1 MVKPRPASGAARSYD
16 RQELSLAEIRNPNQP
31 GGGGQD
37 SRTLLIF
44 SVVFVLIFLGLQY
57 FSPKK
62 KTQPETPAEV
72 ATTSPAKTPSTP
84 ASPAEAGPVSAK
96 ETSNPVVASDQTT
109 TVVENE
115 LYRITFSNRGGQ
127 VTSWILK
134 KYKDDAGKPLDLV
147 NAKAAAKL
155 GYPLSVWTYDANLR
169 NQLAQALYVPS
180 ATGTLN
186 APATLSFTYSN
197 NGLEVK
203 KVFSFDST
211 YVLHVDLTAT
221 DHGNPVTALV
231 AWPGGFGD
239 QETRPDYEAAQLNT
253 MQGGKNENQPPKKIA
268 GGGTLPGP
276 FEWAGVSDQY
286 FAAIFLPDQPS
297 QTLLVGLRDSIDL
310 PRHGSSDQKDSAS
323 LLGAAM
329 GSTSGH
335 TSMRL
340 FAGPKVLDVLASVR
354 ATANGGQTGPSLEPV
369 VDFGLSGII
378 AKPLFLALRWVHE
391 HIVSNWGWA
400 ILVLTLVIN
409 LAMLPTRIQMMKS
422 ALKMQRIQP
431 EMNAIKEKYKKYKA
445 TDPRRADMNKEM
457 FDLQKREGVNMFG
470 GCLPML
476 VQWPL
481 LFAFYRMLLH
491 TIELRQAPWLWLHN
505 LAAPDP
511 LHILPVFFIV
521 TMFLVQYLTPSPGMD
536 PTQQKMMAFTMP
548 IFFGFMTWSLS
559 SGLAL
564 YWAFG
569 NVINVIQQAV
579 MNRTG
584 IGKQMRE
591 IAAKRAAKRGGLRP
605 VSRKAAIEPRRRPET
620 GG

>member
-1 MVKPRPASGAARSYD
+1 
-16 RQELSLAEIRNPNQP
+16 LAEIKNPNQP

-44 SVVFVLIFLGLQY
+44 SIVFVLIFLGLQY
-57 FSPKK
+57 FGPKK

-72 ATTSPAKTPSTP
+72 ATQSAPKAALTPPATMTAGP
-84 ASPAEAGPVSAK
+84 ASAKAGAAA
-96 ETSNPVVASDQTT
+96 VVAAGESP

-127 VTSWILK
+127 AVSWILK
-134 KYKDDAGKPLDLV
+134 KYKDDAGKPLDLI
-147 NAKAAAKL
+147 NPKAAAKL
-155 GYPLSVWTYDANLR
+155 GFPLSLWTYDADLR
-169 NQLAQALYVPS
+169 SRLAQALYVPS

-186 APATLSFTYSN
+186 APATLTFTYSN
-197 NGLEVK
+197 GGLEVK
-203 KVFSFDST
+203 KIFTFDST
-211 YVLHVDLTAT
+211 YVLHVELTAT
-221 DHGNPVTALV
+221 DHGGPVTALV
-231 AWPGGFGD
+231 SWPGGFGD
-239 QETRPDYEAAQLNT
+239 QETLPDFAQSQFDT
-253 MQGGKNENQPPKKIA
+253 MQGGKDDRQAAKKVV

-276 FEWAGVSDQY
+276 FEWAGVSDLS
-286 FAAIFLPDQPS
+286 FAAIFLPDAPS
-297 QTLLVGLRDSIDL
+297 QTLLVGLHDAIDV
-310 PRHGSSDQKDSAS
+310 PRHGKPDQTDSAS
-323 LLGAAM
+323 VLGAAM
-329 GSTSGH
+329 GGTSGH
-335 TSMRL
+335 TSLRM
-340 FAGPKVLDVLASVR
+340 FVGPKVLDVLASVH
-354 ATANGGQTGPSLEPV
+354 ATANGGQTGPNLETV
-369 VDFGLSGII
+369 VNFGSYLGLL
-378 AKPLFLALRWVHE
+378 AKPLFLALRWIHE

-431 EMNAIKEKYKKYKA
+431 EMNAIKEKFKKYKT

-481 LFAFYRMLLH
+481 LYAFYRMLLN
-491 TIELRQAPWLWLHN
+491 TIELRQAPWLWIHN

-511 LHILPVFFIV
+511 LHILPIFFIV

-536 PTQQKMMAFTMP
+536 PAQQKMMAFTMP
-548 IFFGFMTWSLS
+548 VFFGFMTWNLS

-584 IGKQMRE
+584 MGKQMRD
-591 IAAKRAAKRGGLRP
+591 IAAKRAAKKSGGRQM
-605 VSRKAAIEPRRRPET
+605 ARR
-620 GG
+620 

>member
-1 MVKPRPASGAARSYD
+1 
-16 RQELSLAEIRNPNQP
+16 LAEIRNPNQP

-37 SRTLLIF
+37 SRTLLVF

-62 KTQPETPAEV
+62 KTQPETPSEAPS
-72 ATTSPAKTPSTP
+72 TSASAPKAPVTPAAPVIAPPVTGSAASPHSTASAAPAKPTAAT
-84 ASPAEAGPVSAK
+84 
-96 ETSNPVVASDQTT
+96 VVAAAETT

-127 VTSWILK
+127 AVSWILK
-134 KYKDDAGKPLDLV
+134 KYKDDDGKPLDLV
-147 NAKAAAKL
+147 NPKVAAKV
-155 GYPLSVWTYDANLR
+155 GFPLSLWTYDANLR
-169 NQLAQALYVPS
+169 NQLVQALYVPS
-180 ATGTLN
+180 ATGTVN
-186 APATLSFTYSN
+186 APASISFTYSN
-197 NGLEVK
+197 NGLDVK
-203 KVFSFDST
+203 KVFTFDST
-211 YVLHVDLTAT
+211 YVLHVDVTAT
-221 DHGNPVTALV
+221 DHGSAVTALV

-239 QETRPDYEAAQLNT
+239 QVTRPDYEQSQFET
-253 MQGGKNENQPPKKIA
+253 MQNGKDERSAPKKVA

-276 FEWAGVSDQY
+276 FDWAGVSDLY
-286 FAAIFLPDQPS
+286 FAAIFLPDTPQ
-297 QTLLVGLRDSIDL
+297 QALLVSLHDSIDV
-310 PRHGSSDQKDSAS
+310 PRHGNTDQTDSVPVI
-323 LLGAAM
+323 GAAM
-329 GSTSGH
+329 GATSGH
-335 TSMRL
+335 VSMRL

-354 ATANGGQTGPSLEPV
+354 ATSNGGQTGPNLEPV
-369 VDFGLSGII
+369 VDYGYSGII

-431 EMNAIKEKYKKYKA
+431 EMNAIKEKFKKYKA

-457 FDLQKREGVNMFG
+457 FELQKREGVNMFG

-476 VQWPL
+476 IQWPL
-481 LFAFYRMLLH
+481 LWAFYRMLLH
-491 TIELRQAPWLWLHN
+491 TIELRQAPWFWLHN

-511 LHILPVFFIV
+511 LHILPIFFIV
-521 TMFLVQYLTPSPGMD
+521 SMFLVQYLTPSPGMD
-536 PTQQKMMAFTMP
+536 PAQQKMMAFTMP
-548 IFFGFMTWSLS
+548 VFFGFMTWNLS

-569 NVINVIQQAV
+569 NVINVIQQAI

-584 IGKQMRE
+584 MGKQMRD
-591 IAAKRAAKRGGLRP
+591 IAAKRAAKKSGGSGRQM
-605 VSRKAAIEPRRRPET
+605 VRR
-620 GG
+620 

>member
-1 MVKPRPASGAARSYD
+1 M
-16 RQELSLAEIRNPNQP
+16 AEIRNPNQP

-44 SVVFVLIFLGLQY
+44 SIVFVLIFLGLQY
-57 FSPKK
+57 FGPKK

-72 ATTSPAKTPSTP
+72 ASTSASKAPIAP
-84 ASPAEAGPVSAK
+84 ASAMTRSASGATTTTTTAPATGKA
-96 ETSNPVVASDQTT
+96 VVAAAEST

-115 LYRITFSNRGGQ
+115 LYRITLSNRGGQ
-127 VTSWILK
+127 AVSWILK
-134 KYKDDAGKPLDLV
+134 KYKDDAGKPLDLI
-147 NAKAAAKL
+147 NPKAAAKV
-155 GYPLSVWTYDANLR
+155 GYPLSLWTYDANLR
-169 NQLAQALYVPS
+169 NQLAQAMYVPS

-186 APATLSFTYSN
+186 TPTSLTFTYSN

-211 YVLHVDLTAT
+211 YVVHVDVTAT
-221 DHGNPVTALV
+221 EHGNPVTAMV
-231 AWPGGFGD
+231 AWPCGFGD
-239 QETRPDYEAAQLNT
+239 QDTLPDYAASQFNT
-253 MQGGKNENQPPKKIA
+253 MQGGKNENEAAKKIA
-268 GGGTLPGP
+268 GGGTLPGAY
-276 FEWAGVSDQY
+276 EWAGVSDLY
-286 FAAIFLPDQPS
+286 FAAIFLPDSPP
-297 QTLLVGLRDSIDL
+297 QTSLVGLHDSIEV
-310 PRHGSSDQKDSAS
+310 PRHGKTDQTDAAPV
-323 LLGAAM
+323 LGAAM
-329 GSTSGH
+329 GTTSGH
-335 TSMRL
+335 TNLRL
-340 FAGPKVLDVLASVR
+340 FAGPKVLDVLAAVR
-354 ATANGGQTGPSLEPV
+354 ATGEGGQPGPNLEPV
-369 VDFGLSGII
+369 VDFGYSGII

-431 EMNAIKEKYKKYKA
+431 EMNAIKEKFKKYKT

-548 IFFGFMTWSLS
+548 VFFGFMTWNLS

-569 NVINVIQQAV
+569 NVINVIQQAI

-584 IGKQMRE
+584 MGKQMRD
-591 IAAKRAAKRGGLRP
+591 IAAKRAAKKSGGSGRQM
-605 VSRKAAIEPRRRPET
+605 VRR
-620 GG
+620 

>member
-1 MVKPRPASGAARSYD
+1 M
-16 RQELSLAEIRNPNQP
+16 
-31 GGGGQD
+31 
-37 SRTLLIF
+37 LLF
-44 SVVFVLIFLGLQY
+44 TAVFVLIFLGVQY
-57 FSPKK
+57 YFGKNKP
-62 KTQPETPAEV
+62 QTPAP
-72 ATTSPAKTPSTP
+72 AKIASSPAPAAGSTSTPSQPAASPSPAAKNAGPATP
-84 ASPAEAGPVSAK
+84 A
-96 ETSNPVVASDQTT
+96 VVAASETT

-127 VTSWILK
+127 ATSWVLK
-134 KYKDDAGKPLDLV
+134 KYKNDAGNAPQDLV
-147 NAKAAAKL
+147 NSKAAAKV
-155 GYPLSVWTYDANLR
+155 GYPLSLWTYDANQR
-169 NQLAQALYVPS
+169 TQLAQAMYVPS
-180 ATGTLN
+180 ATGTMN
-186 APATLSFTYSN
+186 APGSLTFSYAN

-203 KVFSFDST
+203 KVFTFDSS
-211 YVLHVDLTAT
+211 YVVHVDVTVT

-231 AWPGGFGD
+231 AWPGGIGD
-239 QETRPDYEAAQLNT
+239 QETLPDYAQSQFDT
-253 MQGGKNENQPPKKIA
+253 MQNGKDDRQAAKKIS
-268 GGGTLPGP
+268 GGGTIPGP
-276 FEWAGVSDQY
+276 FEWAGISDLS
-286 FAAIFLPDQPS
+286 FAAIFLPDEPQ
-297 QTLLVGLRDSIDL
+297 QTLLVGLHDTLDI
-310 PRHGSSDQKDSAS
+310 PRHGKPDQTDPAS

-329 GSTSGH
+329 GTTSGH
-335 TSMRL
+335 TSLRL
-340 FAGPKVLDVLASVR
+340 YAGPKVLDVLASVK
-354 ATANGGQTGPSLEPV
+354 ATVNGAQTGPNLEAV
-369 VDFGLSGII
+369 VNYGYAGII

-391 HIVSNWGWA
+391 HIVGNWGWA

-481 LFAFYRMLLH
+481 LFAFYRMLLN

-536 PTQQKMMAFTMP
+536 PAQQKMMAFTMP
-548 IFFGFMTWSLS
+548 VFFGFMTWNLS

-591 IAAKRAAKRGGLRP
+591 VAAKRAAKRGGSGTGRAP
-605 VSRKAAIEPRRRPET
+605 VRR
-620 GG
+620 

>member
-1 MVKPRPASGAARSYD
+1 
-16 RQELSLAEIRNPNQP
+16 LAEIKNPNQP

-44 SVVFVLIFLGLQY
+44 SIVFVLIFLGLQY
-57 FSPKK
+57 FGPKK
-62 KTQPETPAEV
+62 KTEPETPAEV
-72 ATTSPAKTPSTP
+72 ASQSALKAAVTP
-84 ASPAEAGPVSAK
+84 AAGMTAGPVSAK
-96 ETSNPVVASDQTT
+96 AASDAVVAAGEST

-127 VTSWILK
+127 AVSWILK

-147 NAKAAAKL
+147 NPKAAAKL
-155 GYPLSVWTYDANLR
+155 GFPLSLWTYDADLR
-169 NQLAQALYVPS
+169 NRLVQALFVPS

-186 APATLSFTYSN
+186 APATLTFTYSN
-197 NGLEVK
+197 GGLEVK
-203 KVFSFDST
+203 KVFTFDST
-211 YVLHVDLTAT
+211 YVLHVDLTAS

-231 AWPGGFGD
+231 SWPSGFGD
-239 QETRPDYEAAQLNT
+239 QETLPDYAQSQFDT
-253 MQGGKNENQPPKKIA
+253 MQGGKDDRQAAKKIA
-268 GGGTLPGP
+268 GGATLPGP
-276 FEWAGVSDQY
+276 FEWAGVSDLY
-286 FAAIFLPDQPS
+286 FAAIFLPDAPS
-297 QTLLVGLRDSIDL
+297 QTLLVGLHDAIDV
-310 PRHGSSDQKDSAS
+310 PRHGKADQTDSAPV
-323 LLGAAM
+323 LGAAM
-329 GSTSGH
+329 GGTSGH
-335 TSMRL
+335 TSLRM
-340 FAGPKVLDVLASVR
+340 FVGPKVLDVLASVR
-354 ATANGGQTGPSLEPV
+354 ATGNGGQPGPNLEAV
-369 VDFGLSGII
+369 VNFGSYLGIL
-378 AKPLFLALRWVHE
+378 AKPLFLALRWIHE

-431 EMNAIKEKYKKYKA
+431 EMNAIKEKFKKYKT

-481 LFAFYRMLLH
+481 LYAFYRMLLN
-491 TIELRQAPWLWLHN
+491 TIELRQAPWWWLHN

-511 LHILPVFFIV
+511 LHILPIFFIV

-536 PTQQKMMAFTMP
+536 PAQQKMMAFTMP
-548 IFFGFMTWSLS
+548 VFFGFMTWNLS

-584 IGKQMRE
+584 MGKQMRE
-591 IAAKRAAKRGGLRP
+591 IAAKRAAKKGNGRQM
-605 VSRKAAIEPRRRPET
+605 VRR
-620 GG
+620 

>member
-1 MVKPRPASGAARSYD
+1 
-16 RQELSLAEIRNPNQP
+16 LAEIRNPNQA

-62 KTQPETPAEV
+62 KPQPETPAEV
-72 ATTSPAKTPSTP
+72 TSSSASKAFAAPAAP
-84 ASPAEAGPVSAK
+84 ASAVQAGPASSKADA
-96 ETSNPVVASDQTT
+96 VVAAAEST

-115 LYRITFSNRGGQ
+115 LYKITFSNRGGQ
-127 VTSWILK
+127 AVSWILK
-134 KYKDDAGKPLDLV
+134 KYKDDDGKQPLDLV
-147 NAKAAAKL
+147 NPKAAAKV
-155 GYPLSVWTYDANLR
+155 GYPLSLWTYDANLR

-180 ATGTLN
+180 ATGALS
-186 APATLSFTYSN
+186 APAALTFTYSN

-203 KVFSFDST
+203 KVFTFDST
-211 YVLHVDLTAT
+211 YVMHVDVTAT
-221 DHGNPVTALV
+221 DHGGPVTALV

-239 QETRPDYEAAQLNT
+239 QEALPDYAQSQFDT
-253 MQGGKNENQPPKKIA
+253 MQGGKDDRVAPKKIS
-268 GGGTLPGP
+268 GGATLPGP
-276 FEWAGVSDQY
+276 FDWAGVSDLY
-286 FAAIFLPDQPS
+286 FAAIFLPDMPS
-297 QTLLVGLRDSIDL
+297 QTLLVGLHDAIDL
-310 PRHGSSDQKDSAS
+310 PRHGSTQTDSAS

-329 GSTSGH
+329 GATSGH
-335 TSMRL
+335 TSLRL

-354 ATANGGQTGPSLEPV
+354 ATANGGQTGPNLEPV
-369 VDFGLSGII
+369 VNFGYMGIL

-391 HIVSNWGWA
+391 HVVSNWGWA

-409 LAMLPTRIQMMKS
+409 LAMLPTRIQMMRS

-431 EMNAIKEKYKKYKA
+431 EMNAIKEKFKKYKT

-481 LFAFYRMLLH
+481 LFAFYRMLLN
-491 TIELRQAPWLWLHN
+491 TIELRQAPWMWLHN

-536 PTQQKMMAFTMP
+536 PAQQKMMAFTMP
-548 IFFGFMTWSLS
+548 VFFGFMTWNLS

-569 NVINVIQQAV
+569 NVINVIQQTV

-584 IGKQMRE
+584 VGKQMRD
-591 IAAKRAAKRGGLRP
+591 IAAKRAAKRGGGKQM
-605 VSRKAAIEPRRRPET
+605 VRR
-620 GG
+620 

>member
-1 MVKPRPASGAARSYD
+1 
-16 RQELSLAEIRNPNQP
+16 
-31 GGGGQD
+31 
-37 SRTLLIF
+37 
-44 SVVFVLIFLGLQY
+44 
-57 FSPKK
+57 
-62 KTQPETPAEV
+62 
-72 ATTSPAKTPSTP
+72 
-84 ASPAEAGPVSAK
+84 
-96 ETSNPVVASDQTT
+96 
-109 TVVENE
+109 
-115 LYRITFSNRGGQ
+115 
-127 VTSWILK
+127 
-134 KYKDDAGKPLDLV
+134 
-147 NAKAAAKL
+147 
-155 GYPLSVWTYDANLR
+155 
-169 NQLAQALYVPS
+169 
-180 ATGTLN
+180 
-186 APATLSFTYSN
+186 
-197 NGLEVK
+197 
-203 KVFSFDST
+203 
-211 YVLHVDLTAT
+211 
-221 DHGNPVTALV
+221 
-231 AWPGGFGD
+231 
-239 QETRPDYEAAQLNT
+239 
-253 MQGGKNENQPPKKIA
+253 
-268 GGGTLPGP
+268 
-276 FEWAGVSDQY
+276 
-286 FAAIFLPDQPS
+286 
-297 QTLLVGLRDSIDL
+297 
-310 PRHGSSDQKDSAS
+310 
-323 LLGAAM
+323 
-329 GSTSGH
+329 
-335 TSMRL
+335 
-340 FAGPKVLDVLASVR
+340 VLASVR
-354 ATANGGQTGPSLEPV
+354 ATENGAQTGPSLEPV
-369 VDFGLSGII
+369 VDFGYSGII

-431 EMNAIKEKYKKYKA
+431 EMNAIKEKYKKYKT

-536 PTQQKMMAFTMP
+536 PAQQKMMAFTMP
-548 IFFGFMTWSLS
+548 VFFGFMTWNLS

-591 IAAKRAAKRGGLRP
+591 IAAKRAAKRSGGRQTN
-605 VSRKAAIEPRRRPET
+605 RKPGLEPRRRPET

>member
-1 MVKPRPASGAARSYD
+1 
-16 RQELSLAEIRNPNQP
+16 LAEIRNPNQP

-57 FSPKK
+57 FAPKK
-62 KTQPETPAEV
+62 KTPPETPAEV
-72 ATTSPAKTPSTP
+72 ASTSAPKAPPAPAAVVPAAPTSASNSAQADSNTPL
-84 ASPAEAGPVSAK
+84 AAAAE
-96 ETSNPVVASDQTT
+96 TT

-127 VTSWILK
+127 AVSWILK
-134 KYKDDAGKPLDLV
+134 KYKDDGGKPLDLV
-147 NAKAAAKL
+147 NVKAAAKV

-169 NQLAQALYVPS
+169 NQLAKALFVPS
-180 ATGTLN
+180 AAGTLN
-186 APATLSFTYSN
+186 APATLTFTYSN

-203 KVFSFDST
+203 KVLTFDSS
-211 YVLHVDLTAT
+211 YVLHVELTAT
-221 DHGNPVTALV
+221 DHGSPVTAMV

-239 QETRPDYEAAQLNT
+239 QEAQPDYAAAQFDT
-253 MQGGKNENQPPKKIA
+253 MQNGKSENEAPKKIS

-276 FEWAGVSDQY
+276 FQWAGVSDLY
-286 FAAIFLPDQPS
+286 FAAIFLPDAPS
-297 QTLLVGLRDSIDL
+297 QTLLIGLHDSIEV
-310 PRHGSSDQKDSAS
+310 PRHGRTDQTDPAPVI
-323 LLGAAM
+323 GAAM
-329 GSTSGH
+329 GEASGH
-335 TSMRL
+335 TSLRL
-340 FAGPKVLDVLASVR
+340 FAGPKVLDVLASVH
-354 ATANGGQTGPSLEPV
+354 ATENGAQTGPNLEPV
-369 VDFGLSGII
+369 VDYGLTGII
-378 AKPLFLALRWVHE
+378 AKPLFLALRWVQE

-431 EMNAIKEKYKKYKA
+431 EMNAIKEKFKKYKA
-445 TDPRRADMNKEM
+445 TDPRRAEMNKEM

-511 LHILPVFFIV
+511 LHILPIFFIV

-536 PTQQKMMAFTMP
+536 PAQQKMMAFTMP
-548 IFFGFMTWSLS
+548 IFFGFMTWNLS

-584 IGKQMRE
+584 MGKQMRE
-591 IAAKRAAKRGGLRP
+591 IAAKRAAKR
-605 VSRKAAIEPRRRPET
+605 T
-620 GG
+620 GGGGRQMVRR

>member
-1 MVKPRPASGAARSYD
+1 VPGAARSFA
-16 RQELSLAEIRNPNQP
+16 RQEFSLAEIRNPNQP

-62 KTQPETPAEV
+62 KTQPATPAEV
-72 ATTSPAKTPSTP
+72 ASTAPARTPVTAPAASPGRVAAPDSAKTAT
-84 ASPAEAGPVSAK
+84 AA
-96 ETSNPVVASDQTT
+96 VVATNESATI
-109 TVVENE
+109 VENE

-127 VTSWILK
+127 ATSWILK
-134 KYKDDAGKPLDLV
+134 KYKDDAGKPLDLI
-147 NAKAAAKL
+147 NQKAAAKL
-155 GYPLSVWTYDANLR
+155 GYPLSLWTYDANLR
-169 NQLAQALYVPS
+169 NQLAKALYVPS

-186 APATLSFTYSN
+186 APGSLTFTYSK

-203 KVFSFDST
+203 KTFTFDST
-211 YVLHVDLTAT
+211 YVLKVDLTAT

-231 AWPGGFGD
+231 SWPSGFGD
-239 QETRPDYEAAQLNT
+239 QETMPDYAASQFDT
-253 MQGGKNENQPPKKIA
+253 MQGGKNENQAAKKIS
-268 GGGTLPGP
+268 GGATIPGP
-276 FEWAGVSDQY
+276 FEWAGVSDLS
-286 FAAIFLPDQPS
+286 FAAIFLPDTPS
-297 QTLLVGLRDSIDL
+297 QTLLVGLHDAIDV
-310 PRHGSSDQKDSAS
+310 PRHGKTDQTDSAS
-323 LLGAAM
+323 VLGAAM
-329 GSTSGH
+329 GSASGH

-354 ATANGGQTGPSLEPV
+354 ATSNGGQTGPSLEPV
-369 VDFGLSGII
+369 VDFGYTGII

-431 EMNAIKEKYKKYKA
+431 EMNAIKEKYKKYKT

-491 TIELRQAPWLWLHN
+491 TIELRQAPWLWIHN

-536 PTQQKMMAFTMP
+536 PAQQKMMAFTMP
-548 IFFGFMTWSLS
+548 VFFGFMTWNLS

-569 NVINVIQQAV
+569 NVINVIQQAI

-584 IGKQMRE
+584 MGKQMRE
-591 IAAKRAAKRGGLRP
+591 IAAKRAAKKSGGRP
-605 VSRKAAIEPRRRPET
+605 ALRKAGLEPRKRPEM

>member
-1 MVKPRPASGAARSYD
+1 
-16 RQELSLAEIRNPNQP
+16 LAEIRNPNQP

-44 SVVFVLIFLGLQY
+44 SIIFVLIFLGLQY
-57 FSPKK
+57 FGPKK

-72 ATTSPAKTPSTP
+72 ASTSAPRALPLTP
-84 ASPAEAGPVSAK
+84 ATAMTAGPASTKSAAEAVVAAS
-96 ETSNPVVASDQTT
+96 ETS

-127 VTSWILK
+127 ATSWILK

-147 NAKAAAKL
+147 NPKVAVKV
-155 GYPLSVWTYDANLR
+155 GYPLSLWTYDAGMR

-180 ATGTLN
+180 VTGTMS
-186 APATLSFTYSN
+186 APATLTFTYSN
-197 NGLEVK
+197 SGLEVK
-203 KVFSFDST
+203 KVFTFDSS
-211 YVLHVDLTAT
+211 YVVHVDLTAT
-221 DHGNPVTALV
+221 DHGNPVTAMV

-239 QETRPDYEAAQLNT
+239 QETLPDYAASQFDT
-253 MQGGKNENQPPKKIA
+253 MQGGKNENQAAKKIA

-286 FAAIFLPDQPS
+286 FAAIFLPDAPQ
-297 QTLLVGLRDSIDL
+297 QTLLVSLHDSIDV
-310 PRHGSSDQKDSAS
+310 PRHGKADQTDAAS
-323 LLGAAM
+323 VLGAAM
-329 GSTSGH
+329 GSNSGRTSL
-335 TSMRL
+335 RL

-354 ATANGGQTGPSLEPV
+354 STANGAQTGPSLEPV
-369 VDFGLSGII
+369 VDFGYSGII

-409 LAMLPTRIQMMKS
+409 LAMLPTRIQMMRS

-431 EMNAIKEKYKKYKA
+431 EMNAIKEKFKKYKA

-536 PTQQKMMAFTMP
+536 PAQQKMMAFTMP
-548 IFFGFMTWSLS
+548 VFFGFMTWNLS

-591 IAAKRAAKRGGLRP
+591 IAAKRAAKRGGTGRQM
-605 VSRKAAIEPRRRPET
+605 VRR
-620 GG
+620 

>member
-1 MVKPRPASGAARSYD
+1 LLLDTARSSD
-16 RQELSLAEIRNPNQP
+16 RQELPLAEIRNPNQP
-31 GGGGQD
+31 GGGGGGQD

-44 SVVFVLIFLGLQY
+44 SIVFVLIFLGLQY
-57 FSPKK
+57 FGPKK
-62 KTQPETPAEV
+62 KGETPAQV
-72 ATTSPAKTPSTP
+72 ATSSKAAAPQPTSQPSGQLGVSNS
-84 ASPAEAGPVSAK
+84 ANAAAGPDAAK
-96 ETSNPVVASDQTT
+96 AAVVALAETT

-127 VTSWILK
+127 ATSWILK

-147 NAKAAAKL
+147 SPKAASKV
-155 GYPLSVWTYDANLR
+155 GYPLSLWTYDAGTR
-169 NQLAQALYVPS
+169 NQLAQAMFVPS
-180 ATGTLN
+180 ATGILT
-186 APATLSFTYSN
+186 APASLTFTYSN
-197 NGLEVK
+197 GGLEVK
-203 KVFSFDST
+203 KAFTFDST
-211 YVLHVDLTAT
+211 YVMHVDVTAT
-221 DHGNPVTALV
+221 DRGSPVTALV

-239 QETRPDYEAAQLNT
+239 QETLPDYALSQFDT
-253 MQGGKNENQPPKKIA
+253 MQGGKDDRQAAKKIS
-268 GGGTLPGP
+268 GGGTIPGP
-276 FEWAGVSDQY
+276 FEWAGVSDMS
-286 FAAIFLPDQPS
+286 FAAIFLPDVPA
-297 QTLLVGLRDSIDL
+297 QTLLVGLHDSIEV
-310 PRHGSSDQKDSAS
+310 PRHGKPDQTDPAS
-323 LLGAAM
+323 VLGAAM
-329 GSTSGH
+329 GSSSGH
-335 TSMRL
+335 TTMRL
-340 FAGPKVLDVLASVR
+340 FAGPKVLEVLASVR
-354 ATANGGQTGPSLEPV
+354 ATTASGAQTGPNLETV
-369 VDFGLSGII
+369 VNYGYAGII

-431 EMNAIKEKYKKYKA
+431 EMNAIKEKFKKYKA

-481 LFAFYRMLLH
+481 LFAFYRMLLN

-536 PTQQKMMAFTMP
+536 PAQQKMMAFTMP
-548 IFFGFMTWSLS
+548 VFFGFMTWNLS

-591 IAAKRAAKRGGLRP
+591 IAAKRAGKRRGGGGGQI
-605 VSRKAAIEPRRRPET
+605 VRR
-620 GG
+620 

>member
-1 MVKPRPASGAARSYD
+1 
-16 RQELSLAEIRNPNQP
+16 LAEIKNPNQP

-57 FSPKK
+57 FGPKR

-72 ATTSPAKTPSTP
+72 ASQSAPKAAVTP
-84 ASPAEAGPVSAK
+84 APVTPAAAVAAGRVSAK
-96 ETSNPVVASDQTT
+96 AAAAAVVAAGEST

-127 VTSWILK
+127 AVSWILK

-147 NAKAAAKL
+147 NQKVAAKL
-155 GYPLSVWTYDANLR
+155 GFPLSLWTYDADLR
-169 NQLAQALYVPS
+169 SRLAQALYVPS
-180 ATGTLN
+180 ATGRLN
-186 APATLSFTYSN
+186 APATLTFTYSN
-197 NGLEVK
+197 GGLEVK
-203 KVFSFDST
+203 KVFTFDSS
-211 YVLHVDLTAT
+211 YVLHVELTAS
-221 DHGNPVTALV
+221 DHGIPVTALV
-231 AWPGGFGD
+231 SWPGGFGD
-239 QETRPDYEAAQLNT
+239 QETLPDYAQSQFDT
-253 MQGGKNENQPPKKIA
+253 MQGGKDDRQAAKKIA

-276 FEWAGVSDQY
+276 FEWAGVSDLY
-286 FAAIFLPDQPS
+286 FAAIFLPDAPP
-297 QTLLVGLRDSIDL
+297 QTLLVGLHDAIDI
-310 PRHGSSDQKDSAS
+310 PRHGKTDQTDSAS
-323 LLGAAM
+323 VLGAAM

-335 TSMRL
+335 TSLRM
-340 FAGPKVLDVLASVR
+340 FVGPKVLDVLASVR
-354 ATANGGQTGPSLEPV
+354 ATANGGQTGPNLEAV
-369 VDFGLSGII
+369 VNFGSYLGII
-378 AKPLFLALRWVHE
+378 AKPLFLALRWIHE

-431 EMNAIKEKYKKYKA
+431 EMNAIKKYKT

-481 LFAFYRMLLH
+481 LYAFYRMLLN

-511 LHILPVFFIV
+511 LHILPIFFIV

-536 PTQQKMMAFTMP
+536 PAQQKMMAYTMP
-548 IFFGFMTWSLS
+548 VFFGFMTWNLS

-584 IGKQMRE
+584 MGKQMRE
-591 IAAKRAAKRGGLRP
+591 IAAKRAAKKGGGRQM
-605 VSRKAAIEPRRRPET
+605 VRR
-620 GG
+620 

>member
-1 MVKPRPASGAARSYD
+1 
-16 RQELSLAEIRNPNQP
+16 LAEIRNPNQP

-37 SRTLLIF
+37 SRTLLVFAI
-44 SVVFVLIFLGLQY
+44 VFVLIFLGLQY

-72 ATTSPAKTPSTP
+72 ASTSASKAPITP
-84 ASPAEAGPVSAK
+84 ASAMTPASTATAAGTASAK
-96 ETSNPVVASDQTT
+96 ATADAVVAAAETT

-127 VTSWILK
+127 AVSWILK

-147 NAKAAAKL
+147 NPKAAAKV
-155 GYPLSVWTYDANLR
+155 GYPLSLWTYDANLR
-169 NQLAQALYVPS
+169 NQLVQALYVPS

-186 APATLSFTYSN
+186 APATLTFTYSN

-203 KVFSFDST
+203 KVFTFDST
-211 YVLHVDLTAT
+211 YVLHVDVTAT
-221 DHGNPVTALV
+221 DHGSPVAALV

-239 QETRPDYEAAQLNT
+239 QETLPDYAASQFDT
-253 MQGGKNENQPPKKIA
+253 MQGGKNENQAVKKIA
-268 GGGTLPGP
+268 GGATLPGP
-276 FEWAGVSDQY
+276 FEWAGVSDLY
-286 FAAIFLPDQPS
+286 FAAIFLPDTPQ
-297 QTLLVGLRDSIDL
+297 QALLVSLHDSIDV
-310 PRHGSSDQKDSAS
+310 PRHGKTDQMDPAS
-323 LLGAAM
+323 IIGAAM
-329 GSTSGH
+329 GSNTGR

-340 FAGPKVLDVLASVR
+340 FAGPKVLDVLASVK

-369 VDFGLSGII
+369 VDFGYSGII

-431 EMNAIKEKYKKYKA
+431 EMNAIKEKFKKYKA

-536 PTQQKMMAFTMP
+536 PAQQKMMAFTMP
-548 IFFGFMTWSLS
+548 VFFGFMTWNLS

-584 IGKQMRE
+584 IGKQMRD
-591 IAAKRAAKRGGLRP
+591 IAAKRAAKRSGGSGRQM
-605 VSRKAAIEPRRRPET
+605 VRR
-620 GG
+620 

>member
-1 MVKPRPASGAARSYD
+1 
-16 RQELSLAEIRNPNQP
+16 LAEIKNPNQP

-62 KTQPETPAEV
+62 KTQPEIPAEV
-72 ATTSPAKTPSTP
+72 ASTAPSRSPVSLTTSPGSAAPQSAKIATP
-84 ASPAEAGPVSAK
+84 A
-96 ETSNPVVASDQTT
+96 VVATNEST

-127 VTSWILK
+127 AISWILK
-134 KYKDDAGKPLDLV
+134 KYKDDAAKPLDLI
-147 NAKAAAKL
+147 NQKAAAKL
-155 GYPLSVWTYDANLR
+155 GYPLSLWTYDANLR
-169 NQLAQALYVPS
+169 SQLAQALYVPS

-186 APATLSFTYSN
+186 VPGSLTFTYSN
-197 NGLEVK
+197 NGLEVNK
-203 KVFSFDST
+203 TFTFDST
-211 YVLHVDLTAT
+211 YVVHVDLTTT

-231 AWPGGFGD
+231 SWPSGFGD
-239 QETRPDYEAAQLNT
+239 QETLPDFAASQFDT
-253 MQGGKNENQPPKKIA
+253 MQGGKNENEAAKKIS
-268 GGGTLPGP
+268 GGATIPGP
-276 FEWAGVSDQY
+276 FEWAGVSDLS
-286 FAAIFLPDQPS
+286 FAAIFLPDTPS
-297 QTLLVGLRDSIDL
+297 QTLLVGLHDAIDV
-310 PRHGSSDQKDSAS
+310 PRHGKADQTDAAS
-323 LLGAAM
+323 VLGAAM
-329 GSTSGH
+329 GSASGH

-340 FAGPKVLDVLASVR
+340 FAGPKVIDVLASVR
-354 ATANGGQTGPSLEPV
+354 ATSNGGQTGPSLEPV
-369 VDFGLSGII
+369 VDFGYSGII

-491 TIELRQAPWLWLHN
+491 TIELRQAPWLWIHN

-536 PTQQKMMAFTMP
+536 PAQQKMMAFTMP
-548 IFFGFMTWSLS
+548 VFFGFMTWNLS

-569 NVINVIQQAV
+569 NVINVIQQAI

-584 IGKQMRE
+584 IGKQMRD
-591 IAAKRAAKRGGLRP
+591 IAAKRAAKRSGGRPALRK
-605 VSRKAAIEPRRRPET
+605 SGLEPRKRPEM

>member
-1 MVKPRPASGAARSYD
+1 MVAA
-16 RQELSLAEIRNPNQP
+16 AE
-31 GGGGQD
+31 
-37 SRTLLIF
+37 S
-44 SVVFVLIFLGLQY
+44 
-57 FSPKK
+57 
-62 KTQPETPAEV
+62 
-72 ATTSPAKTPSTP
+72 
-84 ASPAEAGPVSAK
+84 
-96 ETSNPVVASDQTT
+96 T

-127 VTSWILK
+127 ATSWILK

-147 NAKAAAKL
+147 NAKAAAKV
-155 GYPLSVWTYDANLR
+155 GYPLSIWSYDAGLR

-180 ATGTLN
+180 ATGTLT
-186 APATLSFTYSN
+186 APATLSFAYSN

-203 KVFSFDST
+203 KTFTFDST
-211 YVLHVDLTAT
+211 YVLHIQTTAT
-221 DHGNPVTALV
+221 DHGSPVTALIS
-231 AWPGGFGD
+231 WPGAFGD
-239 QETRPDYEAAQLNT
+239 QETLPDYAGSQFDT
-253 MQGGKNENQPPKKIA
+253 MQNGKDDRVAPKKIA

-276 FEWAGVSDQY
+276 FEWAGVSDTS
-286 FAAIFLPDQPS
+286 FAAIFLPDNPS
-297 QTLLVGLRDSIDL
+297 QTLLVGLNDSISV
-310 PRHGSSDQKDSAS
+310 PRHGKADQTDAAS
-323 LLGAAM
+323 VLGAAM
-329 GSTSGH
+329 GSNTGQN
-335 TSMRL
+335 SMRL
-340 FAGPKVLDVLASVR
+340 FAGPKVLEVLASVR
-354 ATANGGQTGPSLEPV
+354 ATAPGGGQTGPNLEAV
-369 VDFGLSGII
+369 VNYGYAGIL

-431 EMNAIKEKYKKYKA
+431 EMNAIKEKFKKYKA

-481 LFAFYRMLLH
+481 LFAFYRMLLN

-536 PTQQKMMAFTMP
+536 PAQQKMMAFTMP
-548 IFFGFMTWSLS
+548 VFFGFMTWNLS

-584 IGKQMRE
+584 TGKQMRD
-591 IAAKRAAKRGGLRP
+591 IAAKRAAKKSGGSGGNNRQM
-605 VSRKAAIEPRRRPET
+605 ARR
-620 GG
+620 